1 MRFPSVL
8 PRPLTSALRRRA
20 REFRRGV
27 RHEPG
32 AAAGHAAATKGKP
45 RVALVMKS
53 LANEFFV
60 TMADGAKAHQ
70 AASGGAYTLV
80 VNGIRNESDLSQQ
93 VALVEQM
100 MAQGVD
106 AIVIAPADS
115 RALVP
120 VLAKAQRQKIV
131 VVNIDNKLDEPTLQ
145 QAGIDVPFVGPDN
158 RAGARAVG
166 LALAPK
172 LARGSKVAILEGI
185 PTAFNAQQRRL
196 GFEDA
201 MREAGMTVVSVQSA
215 HWEQDEAN
223 TIAAALLREHPDL
236 AAILASNDN
245 MALGA
250 AAAVRQASRVGDRR
264 RRRLRSHRRRPAAPE
279 GRADRRHRRPARR
292 QARRLRHRVRAR
304 HPERRDDAAGSP
316 DAGRRDRGAEMSV
329 LRLRGLGKRYAAP
342 VLADVDLDL
351 AAGEVHALMGA
362 NGAGKSTLSKIVSG
376 LVAADAGTMHLAGE
390 PYRPRTRR
398 EAQRAG
404 VQIVLQEPN
413 LIPTLSVAENL
424 FLADLPRRAGFVAA
438 AVLRAQATSALQAVG
453 LGRPRSGPAG
463 RPARRRPAAAR
474 RAGGGARPSRA
485 AC

>member
-1 MRFPSVL
+1 MRFLSVL
-8 PRPLTSALRRRA
+8 PRPLTAFCAAAVLSLTAA
-20 REFRRGV
+20 ACGTS
-27 RHEPG
+27 PAPPGQG
-32 AAAGHAAATKGKP
+32 AAAKGPP

-60 TMADGAKAHQ
+60 TMAEGAKAHQ
-70 AASGGAYTLV
+70 AASGGAYTLI

-131 VVNIDNKLDEPTLQ
+131 VVNIDNKLDEPTLR

-166 LALAPK
+166 LALAPR
-172 LARGSKVAILEGI
+172 LGRGSKVAILEGI

-201 MREAGMTVVSVQSA
+201 MRETGMTVVSVQSA

-250 AAAVRQASRVGDRR
+250 AAAVRQASRIGRVAVVGFDHIAAVQQLLKEGRIAATADQHGDKLAVFGIEYALGILKGETTPQDRQT
-264 RRRLRSHRRRPAAPE
+264 PVDVIAAP
-279 GRADRRHRRPARR
+279 
-292 QARRLRHRVRAR
+292 
-304 HPERRDDAAGSP
+304 
-316 DAGRRDRGAEMSV
+316 
-329 LRLRGLGKRYAAP
+329 K
-342 VLADVDLDL
+342 
-351 AAGEVHALMGA
+351 
-362 NGAGKSTLSKIVSG
+362 
-376 LVAADAGTMHLAGE
+376 
-390 PYRPRTRR
+390 
-398 EAQRAG
+398 
-404 VQIVLQEPN
+404 
-413 LIPTLSVAENL
+413 
-424 FLADLPRRAGFVAA
+424 
-438 AVLRAQATSALQAVG
+438 
-453 LGRPRSGPAG
+453 
-463 RPARRRPAAAR
+463 
-474 RAGGGARPSRA
+474 
-485 AC
+485 

>member
-1 MRFPSVL
+1 MPFPSPL
-8 PRPLTSALRRRA
+8 PRPLG
-20 REFRRGV
+20 FVCGV
-27 RHEPG
+27 AIMIV
-32 AAAGHAAATKGKP
+32 AAACGTTPAPPAGQAASAKGAP

-60 TMADGAKAHQ
+60 TMAEGAKAHQ
-70 AASGGAYTLV
+70 AASHGAYTLL

-131 VVNIDNKLDEPTLQ
+131 VVNIDNKLDEATLK

-172 LARGSKVAILEGI
+172 LPRGSKVAILEGI

-196 GFEDA
+196 GCEDA
-201 MREAGMTVVSVQSA
+201 MRDAGMTVVSVQSA

-250 AAAVRQASRVGDRR
+250 AAAVRQASRVGSVAVAGFDNIAAVQQLLKEGRIAATADQHGDKLAVYGIEYALAILKGETAPQDRR
-264 RRRLRSHRRRPAAPE
+264 TPVDVIAAP
-279 GRADRRHRRPARR
+279 
-292 QARRLRHRVRAR
+292 
-304 HPERRDDAAGSP
+304 
-316 DAGRRDRGAEMSV
+316 
-329 LRLRGLGKRYAAP
+329 K
-342 VLADVDLDL
+342 
-351 AAGEVHALMGA
+351 
-362 NGAGKSTLSKIVSG
+362 
-376 LVAADAGTMHLAGE
+376 
-390 PYRPRTRR
+390 
-398 EAQRAG
+398 
-404 VQIVLQEPN
+404 
-413 LIPTLSVAENL
+413 
-424 FLADLPRRAGFVAA
+424 
-438 AVLRAQATSALQAVG
+438 
-453 LGRPRSGPAG
+453 
-463 RPARRRPAAAR
+463 
-474 RAGGGARPSRA
+474 
-485 AC
+485 

>member
-1 MRFPSVL
+1 MLVSSAGGSLRIPAFAVDAVDTTAAGDVFNGALAVALIEGRALAGRRAVRQRRGRHLRHPARRPRVGAASQRDRRLAAPPPRIAGRGFLTRPATTRVEPTMRFPSL
-8 PRPLTSALRRRA
+8 PPRPLTLLCAVAILSL
-20 REFRRGV
+20 
-27 RHEPG
+27 
-32 AAAGHAAATKGKP
+32 AAACGTSPAPPAGQGAATKGPP

-60 TMADGAKAHQ
+60 TMAEGAKAHQ
-70 AASGGAYTLV
+70 AASGGAYTLI

-250 AAAVRQASRVGDRR
+250 AAAVRQASRVGAVAVVGFDHIAAVQQLLKEGRIAATADQHGDKLAVYGIEYALGILKGETTPQDRQT
-264 RRRLRSHRRRPAAPE
+264 PVDVIAAP
-279 GRADRRHRRPARR
+279 
-292 QARRLRHRVRAR
+292 
-304 HPERRDDAAGSP
+304 
-316 DAGRRDRGAEMSV
+316 
-329 LRLRGLGKRYAAP
+329 K
-342 VLADVDLDL
+342 
-351 AAGEVHALMGA
+351 
-362 NGAGKSTLSKIVSG
+362 
-376 LVAADAGTMHLAGE
+376 
-390 PYRPRTRR
+390 
-398 EAQRAG
+398 
-404 VQIVLQEPN
+404 
-413 LIPTLSVAENL
+413 
-424 FLADLPRRAGFVAA
+424 
-438 AVLRAQATSALQAVG
+438 
-453 LGRPRSGPAG
+453 
-463 RPARRRPAAAR
+463 
-474 RAGGGARPSRA
+474 
-485 AC
+485 

>member
-1 MRFPSVL
+1 MRFPSLL
-8 PRPLTSALRRRA
+8 PRPLTFLCAVAILSLATA
-20 REFRRGV
+20 CGTSPAPPAGRG
-27 RHEPG
+27 
-32 AAAGHAAATKGKP
+32 AATKGPP

-60 TMADGAKAHQ
+60 TMAEGAKAHQ

-172 LARGSKVAILEGI
+172 LARGAKVAILEGI

-223 TIAAALLREHPDL
+223 TISAALLREHPDL

-250 AAAVRQASRVGDRR
+250 AAGRPGTDSRR
-264 RRRLRSHRRRPAAPE
+264 R
-279 GRADRRHRRPARR
+279 
-292 QARRLRHRVRAR
+292 
-304 HPERRDDAAGSP
+304 
-316 DAGRRDRGAEMSV
+316 
-329 LRLRGLGKRYAAP
+329 
-342 VLADVDLDL
+342 
-351 AAGEVHALMGA
+351 
-362 NGAGKSTLSKIVSG
+362 
-376 LVAADAGTMHLAGE
+376 
-390 PYRPRTRR
+390 
-398 EAQRAG
+398 
-404 VQIVLQEPN
+404 
-413 LIPTLSVAENL
+413 
-424 FLADLPRRAGFVAA
+424 
-438 AVLRAQATSALQAVG
+438 
-453 LGRPRSGPAG
+453 
-463 RPARRRPAAAR
+463 
-474 RAGGGARPSRA
+474 
-485 AC
+485 